1 MFGYARLRSGVL
13 RPGQPPRLLRSYLSL
28 KRRGEKHLPLL
39 SEEGAAE
46 GGGVV
51 NRC

>member
-1 MFGYARLRSGVL
+1 MD
-13 RPGQPPRLLRSYLSL
+13 L
-28 KRRGEKHLPLL
+28 KRWGEKHLPLL
-39 SEEGAAE
+39 SVEGAAE